1 MESKK
6 NNNKIYMY
14 NTKPYQKDYTISI
27 DMYKNTMFNIASF
40 QTLEQFEF
48 FRKTLDFKI
57 ELFEIINKGTEKE
70 TKIYISNYK
79 IVDSFFWKL
88 EELPKR
94 AKPIKA
100 LSNGSIVT
108 CYYCKNYKDNTI
120 TIYRPNPNA
129 KDIYNPLD
137 LEQHIKHKQIYGTY

>member
-1 MESKK
+1 MKQM
-6 NNNKIYMY
+6 NNKIYMY
-14 NTKPYQKDYTISI
+14 NERPYQKDYIISI
-27 DMYKNTMFNIASF
+27 DMYKNCMFNIASF

-48 FRKTLDFKI
+48 FRKTLGFKI
-57 ELFEIINKGTEKE
+57 KLLEVVNEATEKE
-70 TKIYISNYK
+70 IKIYISNYK
-79 IVDSFFWKL
+79 IIDTHFWNI

-94 AKPIKA
+94 TKPIKA

-129 KDIYNPLD
+129 KDIYKPLE